1 MKMPHFTL
9 SLLLLFLFH
18 CTTISGQAPAASP
31 GPAAPLDIYKILT
44 KAGQF
49 TILIRLLRST
59 QVGNQI
65 NSQLGDS
72 NSELTFFA
80 PTDNAFSSL
89 KTGTL
94 NSLSDQQKVML
105 VQFHLIPSF
114 ISISNFQTMS
124 NPVQT
129 QASNTY
135 EFPLNITTSG
145 SQVNITTGLVN
156 TSISGTVYSDNQL
169 AVYQVEKVLQ
179 PLGIFAPRSLPPAP
193 APAPPKSKKKS
204 ATSSDSP
211 VASVD
216 ASGAVG
222 VTRNVL
228 VSVGVS
234 IVVSVLTGAIFL

>member
-1 MKMPHFTL
+1 M
-9 SLLLLFLFH
+9 
-18 CTTISGQAPAASP
+18 
-31 GPAAPLDIYKILT
+31 
-44 KAGQF
+44 
-49 TILIRLLRST
+49 
-59 QVGNQI
+59 GNQI
-65 NSQLGDS
+65 NSQISNS

-114 ISISNFQTMS
+114 ISLTNFQTLS

-129 QASNTY
+129 QASDTF

-145 SQVNITTGLVN
+145 NQVNITTGLVN

-169 AVYQVEKVLQ
+169 AIYQVEKVLQ
-179 PLGIFAPRSLPPAP
+179 PLGIFAPRPPAP
-193 APAPPKSKKKS
+193 APAPATPKEKKKS
-204 ATSSDSP
+204 AASKSP

-222 VTRNVL
+222 VTRN
-228 VSVGVS
+228 GIVS
-234 IVVSVLTGAIFL
+234 IGVSVLFATIFL